1 MTTIG
6 ASLMKS
12 FVKEAAEA
20 VSGDWVLTNGAVLP
34 LLNERCRMT
43 LDINLVGPP
52 TATQRDL
59 LALMEI
65 ADSLDLAAESINQTN
80 AFYLQ
85 QIDNWQN
92 HLVELYEG
100 SSGAFYRPDVTLFI
114 LLAIKRLNESDLE
127 ACMQFVDY
135 ARKNKE
141 KFAASKVK
149 AAIEDE
155 RKKGAG
161 AGKLQRL
168 QKLETY
174 LHI

>member
-6 ASLMKS
+6 ASLIKS
-12 FVKEAAEA
+12 FLKEAAE
-20 VSGDWVLTNGAVLP
+20 VVTGDWVLTSGAVLP
-34 LLNERCRMT
+34 LLNNTSRMT
-43 LDINLVGPP
+43 LDIDLVGPP
-52 TATQRDL
+52 TATQKDL
-59 LALMEI
+59 LRLMEV
-65 ADSLDLAAESINQTN
+65 ADSLDLAAESINQSS

-85 QIDNWQN
+85 QIENSQN
-92 HLVELYEG
+92 HIVELHEG
-100 SSGAFYRPDVTLFI
+100 PSAAFYRPDVTLFI
-114 LLAIKRLNESDLE
+114 LLAIRRFNEADLD

-141 KFAASKVK
+141 KFAAAKVK

-161 AGKLQRL
+161 TGKLQRL